1 MTVRIEQQTGALR
14 RTALDGLENL
24 IVFIPR
30 DKDKD
35 GFPSFPYADVVQQRL
50 KRMDGAASGAPVLMD
65 LPNRVGTHLSLG
77 FLPADI
83 GNFELLG
90 IARAHVQRQLERGAD
105 RIAVAAP
112 GIAAALRERLFE
124 AVTAAALA
132 TTATLPDYRSR
143 KKAAPALKHLQ
154 FFDAPRRLD
163 LRRTQ
168 AEAEGNNL
176 ARELTLLP
184 PNTLTP
190 AHYRRRIAAL
200 ARAHG
205 WRMRFLDSKA
215 LRRKRAGAF
224 LAVAQGSVCGNAGD
238 DAGDDAGIVE
248 LVYRPARVRAKA
260 AELALVGKGICFDTG
275 GVNLKPARYM
285 QGMHEDMAGSAV
297 ALGTLLALSRLRAPF
312 PVRCWLALAQN
323 HIGPRAYKPTD
334 VVTAADGTTIEV
346 VHTDAEGRMVL
357 ADTLALAS
365 RARPALIIDYAT
377 LTGSCVQA
385 LGTAYSGA
393 VTNRDA
399 LREEIVAAGRASGER
414 VWPFPY
420 DEDYDKALESRIADI
435 KQCTLDGE
443 ADHILAARFLGR
455 FVGDT
460 PWIHIDLSAG
470 NHKGGLAHVPTDA
483 TGFGVRFTLN
493 LLLERGILDKA
504 D

>member
-14 RTALDGLENL
+14 RTTLDRIDNL
-24 IVFIPR
+24 IVFIPDNPEQGKR
-30 DKDKD
+30 GKRGED
-35 GFPSFPYADVVQQRL
+35 GFPAFPYAEAVERRL
-50 KRMDGAASGAPVLMD
+50 KRTDAGARTAPLIMD
-65 LPNRVGTHLSLG
+65 LPNPIGTHLSLG
-77 FLPADI
+77 MLPAEP
-83 GNFELLG
+83 GNFELLS
-90 IARAHVQRQLERGAD
+90 IARAHVQRQLEHGAS
-105 RIAVAAP
+105 RIAVATP
-112 GIAAALRERLFE
+112 GIAPALRERILE

-132 TTATLPDYRSR
+132 TTAALPDYRSR
-143 KKAAPALKHLQ
+143 KKAVPGLKHLQ
-154 FFDAPRRLD
+154 FFDMHRRID
-163 LRRTQ
+163 FRRTQ

-176 ARELTLLP
+176 ARELTLEP

-190 AHYRRRIAAL
+190 ADYRRRIATL
-200 ARAHG
+200 AREHG
-205 WRMRFLDSKA
+205 WRMRFLDSRA

-224 LAVAQGSVCGNAGD
+224 LAVAQGSPS
-238 DAGDDAGIVE
+238 DDAGIVE
-248 LVYRPARVRAKA
+248 LLYQPARARAKA
-260 AELALVGKGICFDTG
+260 SELALVGKGICFDTG

-297 ALGTLLALSRLRAPF
+297 ALGTLLALSRLRVPF

-334 VVTAADGTTIEV
+334 VVIAADGTSIEV

-365 RARPALIIDYAT
+365 RERPALIIDYAT

-435 KQCTLDGE
+435 KQCTLDSE

-460 PWIHIDLSAG
+460 PWVHIDMSSG
-470 NHKGGLAHVPTDA
+470 SHKGGLAHVPTDA

-493 LLLERGILDKA
+493 LLLDRKAMDKTQ
-504 D
+504 